1 VTAAM
6 EASRSE
12 PPANEDGRF
21 GESASTETVTATPI
35 PAPGASV
42 RVAVN
47 GSVVAVFNVEGR
59 LYGLEAECGHRKG
72 PLDQGTISGT
82 AVKCPWHGA
91 QFDLGSGEVVGGNF
105 FVRRAT
111 RPVRS
116 FGVRSVR
123 GYVAIAERAVVVP

>member
-1 VTAAM
+1 VTEAI

-12 PPANEDGRF
+12 TPTNEDG
-21 GESASTETVTATPI
+21 GLDGSASAETVTTTRI
-35 PAPGASV
+35 PAPGTSV

-47 GSVVAVFNVEGR
+47 GSVVAVFNARGR

-72 PLDQGTISGT
+72 PLDQGTVSET
-82 AVKCPWHGA
+82 AVKCPWHGV
-91 QFDLGSGEVVGGNF
+91 QFDLESGAVVGGNF

-116 FGVRSVR
+116 FQVRSVQ
-123 GYVAIAERAVVVP
+123 GYVAITERAVVVP